1 MVELKLIIDALQSID
16 SLSDV
21 SDVSD
26 QSLSVVSRQS
36 TYICILASTAIP
48 GDLLAMVW
56 GSVSYGKKY
65 SEGYPKIF
73 VTVVHLYQYC
83 STAVRYSCTTA
94 VASTML
100 VRYPSTVVHSAARAP
115 YI

>member
-1 MVELKLIIDALQSID
+1 MPADLGTLGTHARANMCEQVTVRINPPGVDTSVAADDELNP
-16 SLSDV
+16 
-21 SDVSD
+21 
-26 QSLSVVSRQS
+26 
-36 TYICILASTAIP
+36 TT
-48 GDLLAMVW
+48 
-56 GSVSYGKKY
+56 Y